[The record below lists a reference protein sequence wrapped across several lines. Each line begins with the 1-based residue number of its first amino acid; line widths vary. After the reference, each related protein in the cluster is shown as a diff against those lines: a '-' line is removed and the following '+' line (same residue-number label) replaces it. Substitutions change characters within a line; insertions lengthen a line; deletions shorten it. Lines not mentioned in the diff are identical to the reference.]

1 MSYRNF
7 IPTVWAEAIQRE
19 LERKH
24 IFAAN
29 TNRQYEGEVKK
40 LGDSV
45 RILGIAAPTITE
57 YDLNSKNNQFNG
69 LSAAETVDDTSTTL
83 YIDKMATFN
92 YKVDDIDER
101 QAVGGVMEALSNET
115 SEGLANVQDRAIA
128 GLAFDTLAVNVNNS
142 AVQLTASNILQQ
154 IMLGHQKLMEND
166 VAAGTKVTCT
176 ITPAVATIYKDAL
189 GTRDTDNS
197 ELLKTGVIG
206 YFDGV
211 EIKVSN
217 NVAHKTIGGKDV
229 LGIQMKTDRAIAFAN
244 PMTHTEAY
252 RPDLDFTDCVK
263 GFTLYGTKI
272 VRPKE
277 MFILN
282 GYL

>member
-1 MSYRNF
+1 MAYKNF
-7 IPTVWAEAIQRE
+7 IPTVWAEAIERE
-19 LERKH
+19 LERKTV
-24 IFAAN
+24 FASN
-29 TNRQYEGEVKK
+29 TNRKYEGEVKK

-45 RILGIAAPTITE
+45 RILGVGAPTITE
-57 YDLNSKNNQFNG
+57 YDLNSENNKFTQLNP
-69 LSAAETVDDTSTTL
+69 AETVDDTTTTL
-83 YIDKMATFN
+83 YINKMATFN
-92 YKVDDIDER
+92 YKVDDIDKR
-101 QAVGGVMEALSNET
+101 QAVGGVMEALSAET
-115 SEGLANVQDRAIA
+115 SQGLANLQDRAIA
-128 GLAFDTLAVNVNNS
+128 NLAFDPLAVMCNAT
-142 AVQLTASNILQQ
+142 AVQLKADNILMQM
-154 IMLGHQKLMEND
+154 MLAKQKLMEND
-166 VAAGTKVTCT
+166 VPANAKITCT

-189 GTRDTDNS
+189 GTKDTDNS

-206 YFDGV
+206 YFDGM

-217 NVAHKTIGGKDV
+217 NVAHKTISSKDV
-229 LGIQMKTDRAIAFAN
+229 LGIQVKTDNAIAYAN